1 MHKKK
6 LAIITLGCSK
16 NLVDSED
23 IATRIHS
30 RYDVVFS
37 DGSDTDNAAAPDIVL
52 INTCGFIL
60 DAKQESI
67 DTIMDYINLKNEG
80 KIQRLFVFGCLSQRY
95 KKELA
100 EEIPEVDDFFGVDSI
115 NDILDRLDC
124 DDLSK
129 SVVKEQRMISTPR
142 HTAYIKIAEGC
153 DRYCAFCAIPYIR
166 GHYVSRPL
174 DEIVDEVRRLAQN
187 GTREF
192 NLIAQD
198 LSCYGKDLYGEF
210 RLPELVEA
218 LSAVEGVKWIRLH
231 YTYPNN
237 FPLRTLD
244 IMRDNPKV
252 CKYLDIP
259 LQHIN
264 DNVLDKMKRGH
275 TKEETLALL
284 NTIRE
289 RVPVIVLRTTLLVGF
304 PGETDKAFDE
314 LVDFVKDTKFDRLGV
329 FPYSAEEGTYS
340 AEHYKDRIS
349 KKKKQ
354 ERADLIMSI
363 QQKIS
368 LQLNVAKIGREFEIV
383 VDRVEGDYFV
393 GRTQYDSP
401 DVDCEA
407 LVNQQD
413 APDFHIGG
421 FYNVVITDAEE
432 FDLYARPV
440 ISKN

>member
-30 RYDVVFS
+30 RYDVVF
-37 DGSDTDNAAAPDIVL
+37 DDDNADADIVL

-67 DTIMDYINLKNEG
+67 DTIMEYINLKNEG
-80 KIQRLFVFGCLSQRY
+80 RIQRLFVFGCLSQRY

-100 EEIPEVDDFFGVDSI
+100 ADIPEVDEFFGVDNI
-115 NDILDRLDC
+115 NAILDRLDC

-129 SVVKEQRMISTPR
+129 SVVKEPRMISTPQ
-142 HTAYIKIAEGC
+142 HTAYIKVSEGC

-166 GHYVSRPL
+166 GHYVSRPM
-174 DEIVDEVRRLAQN
+174 DEIIDEVTRLAQN

-198 LSCYGKDLYGEF
+198 LSYYGKDLYGDF

-218 LSAVEGVKWIRLH
+218 LAAIEGVKWIRLH

-275 TKEETLALL
+275 SRAETLALL
-284 NTIRE
+284 KKFRE
-289 RVPVIVLRTTLLVGF
+289 IVPDITLRTTLLVGF
-304 PGETDKAFDE
+304 PGETDKAFEE
-314 LVDFVKDTKFDRLGV
+314 LVDFVKETKFDRLGV
-329 FPYSAEEGTYS
+329 FPYSEEEGTYS

-354 ERADLIMSI
+354 ERADRIMSI

-368 LQLNVAKIGREFEIV
+368 LQLNVNKIGKCFEIV
-383 VDRVEGDYFV
+383 IDRDESGYWV

-401 DVDCEA
+401 EVDCEV
-407 LVNQQD
+407 LVNKQD
-413 APDFHIGG
+413 APDFQIGG

-440 ISKN
+440 

>member
-30 RYDVVFS
+30 KYNVVFS
-37 DGSDTDNAAAPDIVL
+37 DEGGDADIVI

-67 DTIMDYINLKNEG
+67 DTIMEYINLKNEG
-80 KIQRLFVFGCLSQRY
+80 KIQKLFVFGCLSQRY
-95 KKELA
+95 KQELA
-100 EEIPEVDDFFGVDSI
+100 AEIPEVDEFFGVDSLPA
-115 NDILDRLDC
+115 ILDALDC
-124 DDLSK
+124 AEMK
-129 SVVKEQRMISTPR
+129 SSIVKEPRIISTPR
-142 HTAYIKIAEGC
+142 HTAYIKVAEGC

-166 GHYVSRPL
+166 GHYVSRTM
-174 DEIVDEVRRLAQN
+174 ESIVDEVKLLAQN

-198 LSCYGKDLYGEF
+198 LSDYGKDLYGEY

-218 LSAVEGVKWIRLH
+218 LAAIEGVKWIRLH

-244 IMRDNPKV
+244 VMRQNPKV

-264 DNVLDKMKRGH
+264 DNVLSKMKRGH
-275 TKEETLALL
+275 TKAETLALL
-284 NTIRE
+284 QKIRE
-289 RVPVIVLRTTLLVGF
+289 QVPGIVLRTTLLVGF

-314 LVDFVKDTKFDRLGV
+314 LIDFVRDTKFDRLGV

-340 AEHYKDRIS
+340 AQHYSDRIS

-383 VDRVEGDYFV
+383 IDRTEGDYFV

-401 DVDCEA
+401 EVDCEV
-407 LVNQQD
+407 LVNQKD
-413 APDFHIGG
+413 APQFKIGG

-432 FDLYARPV
+432 FDLYARP
-440 ISKN
+440 SQ

>member
-30 RYDVVFS
+30 RYDVVF
-37 DGSDTDNAAAPDIVL
+37 DDDNADADIVL

-67 DTIMDYINLKNEG
+67 DTIMEYINLKNEG
-80 KIQRLFVFGCLSQRY
+80 RIQRLFVFGCLSQRY

-100 EEIPEVDDFFGVDSI
+100 VDIPEVDEFFGVDNI
-115 NDILDRLDC
+115 NEILDRLDC

-129 SVVKEQRMISTPR
+129 SVVKEPRMISTPQ
-142 HTAYIKIAEGC
+142 HTAYIKVSEGC

-166 GHYVSRPL
+166 GHYVSRPM
-174 DEIVDEVRRLAQN
+174 DEIIDEVTRLAQN

-198 LSCYGKDLYGEF
+198 LSYYGKDLYGDF

-218 LSAVEGVKWIRLH
+218 LAAIEGVKWIRLH

-275 TKEETLALL
+275 SRAETLALL
-284 NTIRE
+284 KKFRE
-289 RVPVIVLRTTLLVGF
+289 IVPDITLRTTLLVGF
-304 PGETDKAFDE
+304 PGETDKAFEE
-314 LVDFVKDTKFDRLGV
+314 LVDFVKETKFDRLGV
-329 FPYSAEEGTYS
+329 FPYSEEEGTYS

-354 ERADLIMSI
+354 ERADRIMSI

-368 LQLNVAKIGREFEIV
+368 LQLNVNKIGKCFEIV
-383 VDRVEGDYFV
+383 IDRDESGYWV

-401 DVDCEA
+401 EVDCEV
-407 LVNQQD
+407 LVNKQD
-413 APDFHIGG
+413 APDFQIGG

-440 ISKN
+440 

>member
-30 RYDVVFS
+30 RYDVVF
-37 DGSDTDNAAAPDIVL
+37 DDDNADADIVL

-67 DTIMDYINLKNEG
+67 DTIMEYINLKNEG
-80 KIQRLFVFGCLSQRY
+80 RIQRLFVFGCLSQRY

-100 EEIPEVDDFFGVDSI
+100 ADIPEVDEFFGVDNI
-115 NDILDRLDC
+115 NEILDRLDC

-129 SVVKEQRMISTPR
+129 SVVKEPRMISTPQ
-142 HTAYIKIAEGC
+142 HTAYIKVSEGC

-166 GHYVSRPL
+166 GHYVSRPM
-174 DEIVDEVRRLAQN
+174 DEIIDEVTRLAQN

-198 LSCYGKDLYGEF
+198 LSYYGKDLYGDF

-218 LSAVEGVKWIRLH
+218 LAAIEGVKWIRLH

-275 TKEETLALL
+275 SRTETLALL
-284 NTIRE
+284 KKFRE
-289 RVPVIVLRTTLLVGF
+289 IVPDITLRTTLLVGF
-304 PGETDKAFDE
+304 PGETDKAFEE
-314 LVDFVKDTKFDRLGV
+314 LVDFVKETKFDRLGV
-329 FPYSAEEGTYS
+329 FPYSEEEGTYS

-354 ERADLIMSI
+354 ERADRIMSI

-368 LQLNVAKIGREFEIV
+368 LQLNVNKIGKCFEIV
-383 VDRVEGDYFV
+383 IDRDESGYWV

-401 DVDCEA
+401 EVDCEV
-407 LVNQQD
+407 LVNKQD
-413 APDFHIGG
+413 APDFQIGG

-440 ISKN
+440 

>member
-30 RYDVVFS
+30 RYDVVF
-37 DGSDTDNAAAPDIVL
+37 DDDNANADIVL

-67 DTIMDYINLKNEG
+67 DTIMEYINHKNEG
-80 KIQRLFVFGCLSQRY
+80 RIQRLFVFGCLSQRY

-100 EEIPEVDDFFGVDSI
+100 ADIPEVDEFFGVDSI
-115 NDILDRLDC
+115 NEILDRLDC

-129 SVVKEQRMISTPR
+129 SVVKEPRMISTPP
-142 HTAYIKIAEGC
+142 HTAYIKVSEGC

-166 GHYVSRPL
+166 GHYVSRPME
-174 DEIVDEVRRLAQN
+174 EIVGEVERLAQN

-198 LSCYGKDLYGEF
+198 LSYYGKDLYGEY

-218 LSAVEGVKWIRLH
+218 LAAIEGVKWIRLH

-275 TKEETLALL
+275 TRAETLELL
-284 NTIRE
+284 KKFRE
-289 RVPVIVLRTTLLVGF
+289 IVPDITLRTTLLVGF
-304 PGETDKAFDE
+304 PGETDKAFEE
-314 LVDFVKDTKFDRLGV
+314 LVDLVKDTKFDRLGV

-349 KKKKQ
+349 NKKKQ
-354 ERADLIMSI
+354 ERADRIMSI

-368 LQLNVAKIGREFEIV
+368 LQLNSAKIGREFEIV
-383 VDRVEGDYFV
+383 VDSIEGDYFV

-401 DVDCEA
+401 EVDCEV
-407 LVNQQD
+407 LVKTAD
-413 APDFHIGG
+413 APNFQIGG

>member
-30 RYDVVFS
+30 RYDVVF
-37 DGSDTDNAAAPDIVL
+37 DDDNADADIVL

-67 DTIMDYINLKNEG
+67 DTIMEYINLKNEG
-80 KIQRLFVFGCLSQRY
+80 RIQRLFVFGCLSQRY

-100 EEIPEVDDFFGVDSI
+100 ADIPEVDEFFGVDNI
-115 NDILDRLDC
+115 NEILDRLDC

-129 SVVKEQRMISTPR
+129 SVVKEPRMISTPQ
-142 HTAYIKIAEGC
+142 HTAYIKVSEGC

-166 GHYVSRPL
+166 GHYVSRPM
-174 DEIVDEVRRLAQN
+174 DEIIDEVTRLAQN

-198 LSCYGKDLYGEF
+198 LSYYGKDLYGDF

-218 LSAVEGVKWIRLH
+218 LAAIEGVKWIRLH

-275 TKEETLALL
+275 SRAETLALL
-284 NTIRE
+284 KKFRE
-289 RVPVIVLRTTLLVGF
+289 IVPDITLRTTLLVGF
-304 PGETDKAFDE
+304 PGETDKAFEE
-314 LVDFVKDTKFDRLGV
+314 LVDFVKETKFDRLGV
-329 FPYSAEEGTYS
+329 FPYSEEEGTYS

-354 ERADLIMSI
+354 ERADRIMSI

-368 LQLNVAKIGREFEIV
+368 LQLNVNKIGKCFEIV
-383 VDRVEGDYFV
+383 IDRDESGYWV

-401 DVDCEA
+401 EVDCEV
-407 LVNQQD
+407 LVNKQD
-413 APDFHIGG
+413 APDFQIGG
-421 FYNVVITDAEE
+421 FYNVVITD
-432 FDLYARPV
+432 
-440 ISKN
+440 S

>member
-23 IATRIHS
+23 IATRIHN
-30 RYDVVFS
+30 RYDVVF
-37 DGSDTDNAAAPDIVL
+37 DDDNANADIVL

-67 DTIMDYINLKNEG
+67 DTIMEYINLKNEG
-80 KIQRLFVFGCLSQRY
+80 KIQKLFVFGCLAQRY

-100 EEIPEVDDFFGVDSI
+100 ADIPEVDEFFGVDSLPA
-115 NDILDRLDC
+115 ILDALDC
-124 DDLSK
+124 EDMK
-129 SVVKEQRMISTPR
+129 NSVVQEPRMISTPP
-142 HTAYIKIAEGC
+142 HTAYIKVSEGC

-166 GHYVSRPL
+166 GHYVSRPME
-174 DEIVDEVRRLAQN
+174 EIVGEVERLAQN

-198 LSCYGKDLYGEF
+198 LSYYGKDLYGEY

-218 LSAVEGVKWIRLH
+218 LAAIEGVKWIRLH

-252 CKYLDIP
+252 SKYLDIP

-275 TKEETLALL
+275 TRAETLELL
-284 NTIRE
+284 KKFRE
-289 RVPVIVLRTTLLVGF
+289 IVPDITLRTTLLVGF
-304 PGETDKAFDE
+304 PGETDKAFEE

-349 KKKKQ
+349 NKKKQ
-354 ERADLIMSI
+354 ERADRIMSI

-368 LQLNVAKIGREFEIV
+368 LQLNSTKIGREFEIV

-401 DVDCEA
+401 EVDCEV
-407 LVNQQD
+407 LVKTTD
-413 APDFHIGG
+413 APNFQIGG

>member
-30 RYDVVFS
+30 RYDVVF
-37 DGSDTDNAAAPDIVL
+37 DDDNADADIVL

-67 DTIMDYINLKNEG
+67 DTIMEYINLKNEG
-80 KIQRLFVFGCLSQRY
+80 RIQRLFVFGCLSQRY

-100 EEIPEVDDFFGVDSI
+100 ADIPEVDEFFGVDNI
-115 NDILDRLDC
+115 NEILDRLDC

-129 SVVKEQRMISTPR
+129 SVVKEPRMISTPQ
-142 HTAYIKIAEGC
+142 HIAYIKVSEGC

-166 GHYVSRPL
+166 GHYVSRPM
-174 DEIVDEVRRLAQN
+174 DEIIDEVTRLAQN

-198 LSCYGKDLYGEF
+198 LSYYGKDLYGDF

-218 LSAVEGVKWIRLH
+218 LAAIEGVKWIRLH

-275 TKEETLALL
+275 SRAETLALL
-284 NTIRE
+284 KKFRE
-289 RVPVIVLRTTLLVGF
+289 IVPDITLRTTLLVGF
-304 PGETDKAFDE
+304 PGETDKAFEE
-314 LVDFVKDTKFDRLGV
+314 LVDFVKETKFDRLGV
-329 FPYSAEEGTYS
+329 FPYSEEEGTYS

-354 ERADLIMSI
+354 ERADRIMSI

-368 LQLNVAKIGREFEIV
+368 LQLNVNKIGKCFEIV
-383 VDRVEGDYFV
+383 IDRDESGYWV

-401 DVDCEA
+401 EVDCEV
-407 LVNQQD
+407 LVNKQD
-413 APDFHIGG
+413 APDFQIGG

-440 ISKN
+440 

>member
-6 LAIITLGCSK
+6 FSIITLGCSK

-30 RYDVVFS
+30 RYDVVF
-37 DGSDTDNAAAPDIVL
+37 DDDNANADIVL

-67 DTIMDYINLKNEG
+67 DTIMEYINRKNEG

-100 EEIPEVDDFFGVDSI
+100 ADIPEVDEFFGVDSLPA
-115 NDILDRLDC
+115 ILDALDC
-124 DDLSK
+124 DDMKNSI
-129 SVVKEQRMISTPR
+129 VKEPRMISTPK
-142 HTAYIKIAEGC
+142 HTAYIKVSEGC

-166 GHYVSRPL
+166 GHYVSRPME
-174 DEIVDEVRRLAQN
+174 EIVSEVERLAKS

-198 LSCYGKDLYGEF
+198 LSYYGKDLYGEY

-218 LSAVEGVKWIRLH
+218 LADIEDVKWIRLH

-244 IMRDNPKV
+244 IMRNNPKV

-264 DNVLDKMKRGH
+264 DNVLTKMKRGH
-275 TKEETLALL
+275 SRAETLELL
-284 NTIRE
+284 KKFRE
-289 RVPVIVLRTTLLVGF
+289 QVPDIALRTTLLVGF
-304 PGETDKAFDE
+304 PGETDKAFEE
-314 LVDFVKDTKFDRLGV
+314 LVEFVKETKFDRLGV
-329 FPYSAEEGTYS
+329 FPYSVEEGTYS

-354 ERADLIMSI
+354 ERADRIMSI

-368 LQLNVAKIGREFEIV
+368 LQLNAAKIGREFEIV

-401 DVDCEA
+401 EVDCEV
-407 LVNQQD
+407 LVKTVD
-413 APDFHIGG
+413 APNFQIGG

>member
-30 RYDVVFS
+30 RYDVVF
-37 DGSDTDNAAAPDIVL
+37 DDDNADADIVL

-67 DTIMDYINLKNEG
+67 DTIMEYINLKNEG
-80 KIQRLFVFGCLSQRY
+80 RIQRLFVFGCLSQRY

-100 EEIPEVDDFFGVDSI
+100 ADIPEVDEFFGVDNI
-115 NDILDRLDC
+115 NEILDRLDC

-129 SVVKEQRMISTPR
+129 SVVKEPRMISTPQ
-142 HTAYIKIAEGC
+142 HIAYIKVSEGC

-166 GHYVSRPL
+166 GHYVSRPM
-174 DEIVDEVRRLAQN
+174 DEIIDEVTRLAKN

-198 LSCYGKDLYGEF
+198 LSYYGKDLYGDF

-218 LSAVEGVKWIRLH
+218 LAAIEGVKWIRLH

-275 TKEETLALL
+275 SRAETLALL
-284 NTIRE
+284 KKFRE
-289 RVPVIVLRTTLLVGF
+289 IVPDITLRTTLLVGF
-304 PGETDKAFDE
+304 PGETDKAFEE
-314 LVDFVKDTKFDRLGV
+314 LVDFVKETKFDRLGV
-329 FPYSAEEGTYS
+329 FPYSEEEGTYS

-354 ERADLIMSI
+354 ERADRIMSI

-368 LQLNVAKIGREFEIV
+368 LQLNVNKIGKCFEIV
-383 VDRVEGDYFV
+383 IDRDESGYWV

-401 DVDCEA
+401 EVDCEV
-407 LVNQQD
+407 LVNKQD
-413 APDFHIGG
+413 APDFQIGG

-440 ISKN
+440 

>member
-30 RYDVVFS
+30 RYDVVF
-37 DGSDTDNAAAPDIVL
+37 DDDNADADIVL

-67 DTIMDYINLKNEG
+67 DTIMEYINLKNEG
-80 KIQRLFVFGCLSQRY
+80 RIQRLFVFGCLSQRY

-100 EEIPEVDDFFGVDSI
+100 ADIPEVDEFFGVDNI
-115 NDILDRLDC
+115 NEILDRLDC
-124 DDLSK
+124 YDLSK
-129 SVVKEQRMISTPR
+129 SVVKEPRMISTPQ
-142 HTAYIKIAEGC
+142 HTAYIKVSEGC

-166 GHYVSRPL
+166 GHYVSRPM
-174 DEIVDEVRRLAQN
+174 DEIIDEVTRLAQN

-198 LSCYGKDLYGEF
+198 LSYYGKDLYGDF

-218 LSAVEGVKWIRLH
+218 LAAIEGVKWIRLH

-275 TKEETLALL
+275 SRTETLALL
-284 NTIRE
+284 KKFRE
-289 RVPVIVLRTTLLVGF
+289 IVPDITLRTTLLVGF
-304 PGETDKAFDE
+304 PGETDKAFEE
-314 LVDFVKDTKFDRLGV
+314 LVDFVKETKFDRLGV
-329 FPYSAEEGTYS
+329 FPYSEEEGTYS

-354 ERADLIMSI
+354 ERADRIMSI

-368 LQLNVAKIGREFEIV
+368 LQLNVNKIGKCFEIV
-383 VDRVEGDYFV
+383 IDRDESGYWV

-401 DVDCEA
+401 EVDCEV
-407 LVNQQD
+407 LVNKQD
-413 APDFHIGG
+413 APDFQIGG

>member
-67 DTIMDYINLKNEG
+67 DTIMEYINLKNEG
-80 KIQRLFVFGCLSQRY
+80 RIQKLFVFGCLSQRY
-95 KKELA
+95 KKELTA
-100 EEIPEVDDFFGVDSI
+100 DIPEVDEFFGVDNI
-115 NDILDRLDC
+115 NEILDRLDC

-129 SVVKEQRMISTPR
+129 SVVKEPRMISTPP
-142 HTAYIKIAEGC
+142 HTAYIKVSEGC

-166 GHYVSRPL
+166 GHYVSRPM
-174 DEIVDEVRRLAQN
+174 DGIIDEVSRLAQN

-198 LSCYGKDLYGEF
+198 LSYYGKDLYGEF

-218 LSAVEGVKWIRLH
+218 LAAIDGVKWIRLH

-244 IMRDNPKV
+244 IMRDNPKI

-275 TKEETLALL
+275 SRAETLELL
-284 NTIRE
+284 KKFRE
-289 RVPVIVLRTTLLVGF
+289 IVPDITLRTTLLVGF
-304 PGETDKAFDE
+304 PGETDKAFEE
-314 LVDFVKDTKFDRLGV
+314 LVEFVKETKFDRLGV
-329 FPYSAEEGTYS
+329 FPYSEEEGTYS
-340 AEHYKDRIS
+340 ALHYKDRIS

-354 ERADLIMSI
+354 ERADRIMSI

-368 LQLNVAKIGREFEIV
+368 LQLNVNKIGKSFEIV
-383 VDRVEGDYFV
+383 IDREESGYWI

-401 DVDCEA
+401 EVDCEV
-407 LVNQQD
+407 LVKQQD
-413 APDFHIGG
+413 APNFQIGG

-440 ISKN
+440 

>member
-6 LAIITLGCSK
+6 LSIITLGCSK

-30 RYDVVFS
+30 RYDVAF
-37 DGSDTDNAAAPDIVL
+37 DDDTDADIVL
-52 INTCGFIL
+52 VNTCGFIL

-67 DTIMDYINLKNEG
+67 DTIMEYINLKNEG
-80 KIQRLFVFGCLSQRY
+80 KIQKLFVFGCLSQRY
-95 KKELA
+95 KKELSTD
-100 EEIPEVDDFFGVDSI
+100 IPEVDEFFGVDSLPA
-115 NDILDRLDC
+115 ILDALDC
-124 DDLSK
+124 DDMKNSI
-129 SVVKEQRMISTPR
+129 VKEPRMISTPK
-142 HTAYIKIAEGC
+142 HTAYIKVSEGC

-166 GHYVSRPL
+166 GHYVSRPME
-174 DEIVDEVRRLAQN
+174 EIVGEVERLAKN

-198 LSCYGKDLYGEF
+198 LSYYGKDLYGEY

-218 LSAVEGVKWIRLH
+218 LAAIKDVKWIRLH

-264 DNVLDKMKRGH
+264 DNVLTKMKRGH
-275 TKEETLALL
+275 SRAETLELL
-284 NTIRE
+284 KKFRE
-289 RVPVIVLRTTLLVGF
+289 QVPDIALRTTLLVGF
-304 PGETDKAFDE
+304 PGETDKAFEE
-314 LVDFVKDTKFDRLGV
+314 LVEFVKETKFDRLGV
-329 FPYSAEEGTYS
+329 FPYSAEENTYS
-340 AEHYKDRIS
+340 AEHYADRIS

-354 ERADLIMSI
+354 ERADRIMSI

-368 LQLNVAKIGREFEIV
+368 LQLNAAKIGREFEIV
-383 VDRVEGDYFV
+383 VDRVEGDYFI

-401 DVDCEA
+401 EVDCEV
-407 LVNQQD
+407 LVKTVD
-413 APDFHIGG
+413 APNFQIGG
-421 FYNVVITDAEE
+421 FYNVEITDAEE

-440 ISKN
+440 VM

>member
-30 RYDVVFS
+30 RYDVVF
-37 DGSDTDNAAAPDIVL
+37 DDDNADADIVL

-67 DTIMDYINLKNEG
+67 DTIMEYINLKNEG
-80 KIQRLFVFGCLSQRY
+80 RIQRLFVFGCLSQRY

-100 EEIPEVDDFFGVDSI
+100 ADIPEVDEFFGVDSLRE
-115 NDILDRLDC
+115 ILDRLDC

-129 SVVKEQRMISTPR
+129 SVVKEPRMISTPQ
-142 HTAYIKIAEGC
+142 HTAYIKVSEGC

-166 GHYVSRPL
+166 GHYVSRPM
-174 DEIVDEVRRLAQN
+174 DEIIDEVTRLAKN

-198 LSCYGKDLYGEF
+198 LSYYGKDLYGDF

-218 LSAVEGVKWIRLH
+218 LAAIEGVKWIRLH

-275 TKEETLALL
+275 SRAETLALL
-284 NTIRE
+284 KKFRE
-289 RVPVIVLRTTLLVGF
+289 IVPDITLRTTLLVGF
-304 PGETDKAFDE
+304 PGETDKAFEE
-314 LVDFVKDTKFDRLGV
+314 LVDFVKETKFDRLGV
-329 FPYSAEEGTYS
+329 FPYSEEEGTYS

-354 ERADLIMSI
+354 ERADRIMSI

-368 LQLNVAKIGREFEIV
+368 LQLNVNKIGKCFEIV
-383 VDRVEGDYFV
+383 IDRDESGYWV

-401 DVDCEA
+401 EVDCEV
-407 LVNQQD
+407 LVNKQD
-413 APDFHIGG
+413 APDFQIGG

-440 ISKN
+440 